1 MCTAT
6 VAARGDAAVSRSG
19 EVTGVASGARH
30 RARTAETC
38 KQMVRADRAIR
49 AATLPSG
56 FRVLT
61 LKLVYANVG
70 QEPTIR
76 SFRPKRTFWSDP
88 SGWDRPCEEDGNG
101 N

>member
-1 MCTAT
+1 MA
-6 VAARGDAAVSRSG
+6 
-19 EVTGVASGARH
+19 
-30 RARTAETC
+30 
-38 KQMVRADRAIR
+38 RADRAIR

-56 FRVLT
+56 FRPLT

-76 SFRPKRTFWSDP
+76 SFRPKQTFCTQRLRVGP
-88 SGWDRPCEEDGNG
+88 TREEDGNG